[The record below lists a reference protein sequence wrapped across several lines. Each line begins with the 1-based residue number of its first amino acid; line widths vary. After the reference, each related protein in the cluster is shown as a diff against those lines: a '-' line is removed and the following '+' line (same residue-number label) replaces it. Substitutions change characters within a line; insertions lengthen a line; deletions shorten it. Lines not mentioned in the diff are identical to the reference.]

1 MLDRLSKDHLLSWSL
16 INSNVVDCS
25 RPPRGFEMDSDFCRD
40 PGRPHRQQSV
50 GHCVQGGLIK
60 SLVTDSDSGW
70 LRREVDCSLFPP
82 ALFLHISM
90 NFTIFLS
97 LIFFRWY
104 YSALDWEKELNGCC
118 PCFERNL
125 DQSHIRTKP
134 SPCWRD
140 QCWSRHLSLELDL
153 GIRNAC
159 GIW

>member
-1 MLDRLSKDHLLSWSL
+1 MLDWLSKDHLLSWSL
-16 INSNVVDCS
+16 INSNVVECS

-97 LIFFRWY
+97 LIFLSVILFGVGLGKGAEWLLPMLREKFGSKSY
-104 YSALDWEKELNGCC
+104 KDQALPMLAWAILK
-118 PCFERNL
+118 
-125 DQSHIRTKP
+125 SP
-134 SPCWRD
+134 SFSWT
-140 QCWSRHLSLELDL
+140 WSW
-153 GIRNAC
+153 N
-159 GIW
+159 